1 MKAIVYPVITGKD
14 FCEPDAPLPL
24 DRASKASAVRALRER
39 GYRIMWKG
47 GLFDVMTTTAEELRS
62 SRADTAHVAERERE
76 LGYGLPDG
84 AEIVEY
90 AVTVYPR

>member
-1 MKAIVYPVITGKD
+1 
-14 FCEPDAPLPL
+14 
-24 DRASKASAVRALRER
+24 LRER

-62 SRADTAHVAERERE
+62 SRAGTAHVAERERE
-76 LGYGLPDG
+76 LGYELPDG

-90 AVTVYPR
+90 SVTVYPPR